1 LILSY
6 KYKLRPTNQQSD
18 KLSDWLNMLRATY
31 NWSLRDRIDG
41 WHQQFLM
48 GNYCDL
54 KTQVEITPL
63 SCSLVK
69 GTQLANPWK
78 DGGGKAK
85 KDGNK
90 DTSPK
95 RTASLMQDANLQE
108 LKEARPWYQSIDIG
122 VLQSI
127 PARVNESFNKFF
139 KGAGFPKFK
148 RRHDFKSFSYKP
160 GRVKIKGN
168 KIYLP
173 KIGWMRFYDSRSIPE
188 AFEIKTVTVRQKSDG
203 WYVSVR
209 IENKDIPDFP
219 VIPDNEIK
227 TITGCDLGLGK
238 LVYLSDGS
246 AIDNPHFATNKKTK
260 RLMRIRQNRVS
271 RKQKGSKNRSKA
283 QLKVSKLYNKIQQR
297 RESYQWNVAKRILE
311 RSDAVAVE
319 DLQVKNMMK
328 RCKPVKSESG
338 RFLSNGQ
345 SAKRGLNRSI
355 ADASWYGLTQKLE
368 YLAVKSGKKL
378 YKVNPK
384 YTSQTCS
391 KCKHIDKNSRNGEK
405 FICTN
410 CGHIDDANVQAARN
424 VKVKAIEAYGLNIVK
439 MIKPKMVRRDSSE
452 PVQLNLFEVK
462 LYERSSVNTLPLNGK
477 RRVGENPEYKQLSL
491 WDIKGEIS

>member
-6 KYKLRPTNQQSD
+6 KYKLPPTNHQSD
-18 KLSDWLNMLRATY
+18 KLSDWLNMLRAAY
-31 NWSLRDRIDG
+31 NWSLKDRIDG

-54 KTQVEITPL
+54 KSQVEITPL
-63 SCSLVK
+63 SCGLVK

-85 KDGNK
+85 KDGDK
-90 DTSPK
+90 DKSPK

-108 LKEARPWYQSIDIG
+108 LKDARPWYQSIDIG

-148 RRHDFKSFSYKP
+148 RRHDFKSFNYKP

-173 KIGWMRFYDSRSIPE
+173 KIGWMRFYNSRAIRDG
-188 AFEIKTVTVRQKSDG
+188 FEIKTVTVRQKADG
-203 WYVSVR
+203 WYVSIR
-209 IENKDIPDFP
+209 TENKNISDFP
-219 VIPDNEIK
+219 VIPDSEIK

-246 AIDNPHFATNKKTK
+246 AIDNPRFATNKKTK
-260 RLMRIRQNRVS
+260 RLMRIRQKRVS
-271 RKQKGSKNRSKA
+271 RKQKGRKNRSKA
-283 QLKVSKLYNKIQQR
+283 QLRVSKLHNKIQQQ
-297 RESYQWNVAKRILE
+297 RESYQWNVANRIVKRA
-311 RSDAVAVE
+311 DAVAVE
-319 DLQVKNMMK
+319 DLQIQNMMK

-338 RFLSNGQ
+338 RFLPNGQ

-355 ADASWYGLTQKLE
+355 ADASWYALTQKLS

-378 YKVNPK
+378 YRVNPK

-391 KCKHIDKNSRNGEK
+391 KCKHTD
-405 FICTN
+405 
-410 CGHIDDANVQAARN
+410 
-424 VKVKAIEAYGLNIVK
+424 
-439 MIKPKMVRRDSSE
+439 
-452 PVQLNLFEVK
+452 
-462 LYERSSVNTLPLNGK
+462 
-477 RRVGENPEYKQLSL
+477 
-491 WDIKGEIS
+491 

>member
-1 LILSY
+1 
-6 KYKLRPTNQQSD
+6 
-18 KLSDWLNMLRATY
+18 MLRATY
-31 NWSLRDRIDG
+31 NWCLRDRIDG
-41 WHQQFLM
+41 WYQQFIC
-48 GNYCDL
+48 GDYCDL
-54 KTQVEITPL
+54 KTQIEITPL
-63 SCSLVK
+63 TCSLVK

-85 KDGNK
+85 KEGEK
-90 DTSPK
+90 DKSPK
-95 RTASLMQDANLQE
+95 RTAVLMQDANLQE
-108 LKEARPWYQSIDIG
+108 LKDARSWYKEIDIG
-122 VLQSI
+122 VLQLI

-160 GRVKIKGN
+160 GRIKIKGN

-173 KIGWMRFYDSRSIPE
+173 KIGWMRFYNSRPI
-188 AFEIKTVTVRQKSDG
+188 ADGFEIKTVTVRQKADS

-209 IENKDIPDFP
+209 IENKTVPDFP
-219 VIPDNEIK
+219 VIPDSEIK
-227 TITGCDLGLGK
+227 TIIGCDMGLGK
-238 LVYLSDGS
+238 LAYLSDGS
-246 AIDNPHFATNKKTK
+246 VIENPRFTTNKKTK
-260 RLMRIRQNRVS
+260 RLIKIRQRRVS

-283 QLKVSKLYNKIQQR
+283 QLKVSQLHNRIQQQ
-297 RESYQWNVAKRILE
+297 RESYQWDVANQIVRKA
-311 RSDAVAVE
+311 DAVAVE

-355 ADASWYGLTQKLE
+355 ADASWYSLTQKLE
-368 YLAVKSGKKL
+368 YLAAKSGKKL

-410 CGHIDDANVQAARN
+410 CGHIDDANLQAARN
-424 VKVKAIEAYGLNIVK
+424 VKTKAIETYGLNIVK
-439 MIKPKMVRRDSSE
+439 MIKSKKVRRDSSK
-452 PVQLNLFEVK
+452 PVQTTLFYVEM
-462 LYERSSVNTLPLNGK
+462 YERSSDNTLPQKACTESGQSGK

-491 WDIKGEIS
+491 WDI